1 MEGNKGTVCVTGG
14 TGFIASWLIMRLLEQ
29 GYSVRTTVRP
39 DPGKSLSA
47 FLLEPWRFMLA
58 ISSDHGYS
66 PRSMFCTVHVVDYP
80 TCSDLF
86 VTRLPDWFR
95 SDGRRDTSFLKN
107 LPGASERL
115 RILTADL
122 SDPESFGPAIQDCV
136 GVFHVATPVDFEDRE
151 PEPVVTKRSIDGAL
165 GIMRACLN
173 AKTVKR
179 VVYTSSASA
188 VLFNNSRPDKL
199 DEDSWSDVE
208 SLREMRRFGSSY
220 AISKTLTEK
229 AVLEFGERHGLEV
242 VTVIPSFVHGPFI
255 CPKLPGSVRTC
266 LALVL
271 GNEKEYP
278 ILLEISLV
286 HVDDVARAH
295 IFLFEHPDAKGRYI
309 CSSAMMTIE
318 EMSKFLSKRY
328 PEFQIPSPE
337 SLKELKGPKI
347 PGLSSRKLL
356 DTGFEYKY
364 GIEDMF
370 DGAIQC
376 CKEKGYL

>member
-14 TGFIASWLIMRLLEQ
+14 TGFIASWLIMRLLEH

-39 DPGKSLSA
+39 DP
-47 FLLEPWRFMLA
+47 
-58 ISSDHGYS
+58 
-66 PRSMFCTVHVVDYP
+66 
-80 TCSDLF
+80 
-86 VTRLPDWFR
+86 
-95 SDGRRDTSFLKN
+95 DGRRDISFLKN

-115 RILTADL
+115 QIITADL
-122 SDPESFGPAIQDCV
+122 GDPESFGPAIAGCV

-151 PEPVVTKRSIDGAL
+151 PEPVVTKRCIEGTL
-165 GIMRACLN
+165 GILRACLN
-173 AKTVKR
+173 CKTVKR

-188 VLFNNSRPDKL
+188 VQLNNSGADIL
-199 DEDSWSDVE
+199 DEDSWSDAE
-208 SLREMRRFGSSY
+208 SIREVTMFGASY

-229 AVLEFGERHGLEV
+229 AVLEFGEQHGLEV
-242 VTVIPSFVHGPFI
+242 VTVVPSYVHGPFI
-255 CPKLPGSVRTC
+255 CPKFPGSVQIS

-271 GNEKEYP
+271 GNENEYCH
-278 ILLEISLV
+278 LLKVSLV

-309 CSSAMMTIE
+309 CSSATMTIE
-318 EMSKFLSKRY
+318 EMSNFLSERY

-337 SLKELKGPKI
+337 SLKEVKGPRFTS
-347 PGLSSRKLL
+347 LSSKKLL
-356 DTGFEYKY
+356 DAGFEYKY

-370 DGAIQC
+370 AGAIQC